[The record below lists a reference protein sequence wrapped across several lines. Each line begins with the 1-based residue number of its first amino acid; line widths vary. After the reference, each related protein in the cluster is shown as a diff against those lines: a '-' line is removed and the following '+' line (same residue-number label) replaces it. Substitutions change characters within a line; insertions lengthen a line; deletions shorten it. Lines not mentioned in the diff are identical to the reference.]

1 MHFEE
6 NNLYHIYNRGNNKQ
20 PIFFNRENYLYF
32 LKKIQKY
39 IFPNCQILAWCLMP
53 NHFHLLIKADGNS
66 TKNIKHHPIE
76 INALT
81 EAIRL
86 LLSNYT
92 QGINKQN
99 NSTGSLFQQKTKV
112 KCVSSKDDNYGYT
125 TFKYIHQNPLKA
137 KLVIKLEEWE
147 FSSFKDY
154 AELRKGKLCNKEL
167 AFELF
172 EIKKESFLEDS
183 YKELPEELIS
193 KIF

>member
-86 LLSNYT
+86 VLSNYS

-137 KLVIKLEEWE
+137 KMVSKLEE
-147 FSSFKDY
+147 
-154 AELRKGKLCNKEL
+154 
-167 AFELF
+167 
-172 EIKKESFLEDS
+172 
-183 YKELPEELIS
+183 
-193 KIF
+193 